1 MSPEP
6 SLSYA
11 AIGLDYRG
19 ISHGALSSSLP
30 LSLSL
35 FLHTFMFTFNT
46 SSPEFL
52 CFLVSQVLM
61 DPGGASMVLLDCH
74 C

>member
-11 AIGLDYRG
+11 AIGLDYQG

-30 LSLSL
+30 LSAHIHVPLM
-35 FLHTFMFTFNT
+35 HVTT
-46 SSPEFL
+46 SSLEFL
-52 CFLVSQVLM
+52 CFLISQVLM

>member
-19 ISHGALSSSLP
+19 ISHGALTSSLP
-30 LSLSL
+30 AHIHVPLMHVNN
-35 FLHTFMFTFNT
+35 FT

-52 CFLVSQVLM
+52 CFLISQVLM
-61 DPGGASMVLLDCH
+61 DPGGASCH
-74 C
+74 GP

>member
-19 ISHGALSSSLP
+19 ISHGALSSSL
-30 LSLSL
+30 SLSAHIHVPL
-35 FLHTFMFTFNT
+35 MHATNT